1 MMMKRP
7 QAKNNWFNWLINYIP
22 KPEKSDGCL
31 I

>member
-1 MMMKRP
+1 MERP
-7 QAKNNWFNWLINYIP
+7 QAKNIWFNWLINYIP